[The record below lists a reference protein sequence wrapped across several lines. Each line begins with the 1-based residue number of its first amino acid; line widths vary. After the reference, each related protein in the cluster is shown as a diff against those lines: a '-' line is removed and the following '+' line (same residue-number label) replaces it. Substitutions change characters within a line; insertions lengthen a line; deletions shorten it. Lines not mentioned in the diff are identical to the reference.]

1 MGSPVSCWGPAAR
14 GSELGT
20 PGSTSLSLSQ
30 PLFLPASSLTG
41 QEVREKS
48 GSVCSSSWI
57 GQLASSQGA
66 GSPVS
71 TPSDSQRDVLI

>member
-20 PGSTSLSLSQ
+20 PGSASLSLSQ
-30 PLFLPASSLTG
+30 PLFLPASSLTA

-48 GSVCSSSWI
+48 GSWI
-57 GQLASSQGA
+57 GQFLGRAA
-66 GSPVS
+66 GRQPRSWVPGLH
-71 TPSDSQRDVLI
+71 TE